1 MPEPSADRSKTT
13 PPGVGGTATLD
24 PNRAPAA
31 IAELKDEI
39 DSAIRSSLR
48 GVELARALR
57 EASEYAVLGPGKRVR
72 PSLCLRCAQA
82 VGGGEGPASGRSAS
96 ERRALAMPAAVALE
110 MVHAFSL
117 VHDDL
122 PGLDGDELRRGRP
135 TLHVHAGEA
144 MAVLAGD
151 LLLVRAL
158 EVIAE
163 GPFDDRTAR
172 LVSGE
177 LAAATREMVSGQ
189 VYDTMGD
196 LPEHLSD
203 RERVDLIHRKKT
215 GALLTAACRL
225 GPLAAGDPPE
235 SAELGAVTA
244 YAERIGLMFQI
255 VDDLLDVEQAEN
267 HTGKRTGK
275 DVEAGKITFPAVLGV
290 DGSREAVARLEAE
303 ALDSI
308 EPLGPPAEPLRELC
322 RWLAIRTR

>member
-1 MPEPSADRSKTT
+1 MPEPTT
-13 PPGVGGTATLD
+13 DNAVRAHEPDAPAAPD
-24 PNRAPAA
+24 PNRTPAA
-31 IAELKDEI
+31 IADLKDEI
-39 DSAIRSSLR
+39 DAAIGDSFTR
-48 GVELARALR
+48 VELARTLR

-72 PSLCLRCAQA
+72 PALCLRCAQA
-82 VGGGEGPASGRSAS
+82 AGGGAGPASARSAA
-96 ERRALAMPAAVALE
+96 ERKALAMPAAMALE

-122 PGLDGDELRRGRP
+122 PALDGDELRRGRP

-172 LVSGE
+172 LVSRE
-177 LAAATREMVSGQ
+177 LAAATRDMVSGQ

-196 LPEHLSD
+196 LPEGLDD
-203 RERVDLIHRKKT
+203 RGRVDLIHRKKT

-225 GPLAAGDPPE
+225 GPLAAGEPPE
-235 SAELGAVTA
+235 SAELGAITG
-244 YAERIGLMFQI
+244 YAERVGLMFQI
-255 VDDLLDVEQAEN
+255 VDDLLDVEQVED

-275 DVEAGKITFPAVLGV
+275 DAEAGKITFPSVLGV
-290 DGSREAVARLEAE
+290 ERSRRRVAELESEALEAI
-303 ALDSI
+303 A
-308 EPLGPPAEPLRELC
+308 PLGPPAEPLRELC

>member
-1 MPEPSADRSKTT
+1 MTQPTT
-13 PPGVGGTATLD
+13 DHRDATPRTAPAPTLD
-24 PNRAPAA
+24 PNRVPAA
-31 IAELKDEI
+31 ITDLGAEI
-39 DSAIRSSLR
+39 DAAIGAALQR
-48 GVELARALR
+48 VELADSLR
-57 EASEYAVLGPGKRVR
+57 DAAVYAALGPGKRVR
-72 PSLCLRCAQA
+72 PALCLRCAQA
-82 VGGGEGPASGRSAS
+82 VGGGDGPASGLTTGA
-96 ERRALAMPAAVALE
+96 RRAMAMPAAVALE

-158 EVIAE
+158 EVLTE

-172 LVSGE
+172 LVAAE
-177 LAAATREMVSGQ
+177 LAAATRDMVSGQ

-196 LPEHLSD
+196 LPEGLSD

-225 GPLAAGDPPE
+225 GPLAAGDRPE
-235 SAELGAVTA
+235 SDELASITA
-244 YAERIGLMFQI
+244 YAERLGLMFQI
-255 VDDLLDVEQAEN
+255 VDDLLDVEQAPD

-275 DVEAGKITFPAVLGV
+275 DAEAGKLTFPAVLGV
-290 DGSREAVARLEAE
+290 EASRRAVSRLEREALEW
-303 ALDSI
+303 I